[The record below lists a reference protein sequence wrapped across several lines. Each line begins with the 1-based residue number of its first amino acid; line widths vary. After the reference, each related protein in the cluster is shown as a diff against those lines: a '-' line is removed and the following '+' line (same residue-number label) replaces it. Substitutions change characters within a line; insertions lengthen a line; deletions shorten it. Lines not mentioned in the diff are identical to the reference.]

1 MMLTIK
7 AKQKSITAINEE
19 QTSCPFW
26 EDVPTIETT
35 DYNAAPP

>member
-19 QTSCPFW
+19 QTNFPFW
-26 EDVPTIETT
+26 EDVPAIETT